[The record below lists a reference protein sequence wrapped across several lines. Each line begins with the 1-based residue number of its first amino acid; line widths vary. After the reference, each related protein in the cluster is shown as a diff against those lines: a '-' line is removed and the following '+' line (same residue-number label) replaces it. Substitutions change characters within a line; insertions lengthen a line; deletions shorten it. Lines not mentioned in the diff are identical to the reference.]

1 MKGIILAGGTG
12 SRLYPATLAVSKQL
26 IPVYDKPMIFYPLS
40 ILMLAGIREI
50 LIISTPKDLPLYKN
64 LFGDGSQYGV
74 SFSYVEQPKPEGLA
88 QAFIL
93 GKDFIGRDSVC
104 LILGDNIF
112 YGRDLKA
119 QVQDASS
126 LKQGARVFAYHVKE
140 PRSYGVVEIDQN
152 RKALS
157 IEEKP
162 QNPKSNWAVT
172 GLYFYDNRV
181 VDIAADLKPSA
192 RGELEITAVNDW
204 YLQRGELSVQLM
216 GRGMAWLDTGTH
228 ADLIKA
234 SVFVEALESRQ
245 GLKIACLEGI
255 AYKNGWID
263 DRQLAAQGEKMK
275 NTEYGQYL
283 LTILKDKE
291 NGFF

>member
-12 SRLYPATLAVSKQL
+12 SRLYPATFGISKQL
-26 IPVYDKPMIFYPLS
+26 IPIYDKPMVFYPLS
-40 ILMLAGIREI
+40 VLMLAGIRDV
-50 LIISTPKDLPLYKN
+50 LIISTPLDLPLYKK
-64 LFGDGSQYGV
+64 LFGDGAAYGLRL
-74 SFSYVEQPKPEGLA
+74 SYIEQPKPEGLA

-93 GKDFIGRDSVC
+93 GEEFIGSDNVC

-112 YGRDLKA
+112 YGRDLKKL
-119 QVQDASS
+119 VGEASA
-126 LKQGARVFAYHVKE
+126 KKIGATVFAYHVKN
-140 PRSYGVVEIDQN
+140 PQAYGVVEIDKN
-152 RKALS
+152 KKALS

-181 VDIAADLKPSA
+181 VDVAKGLKPSA

-228 ADLIKA
+228 SDLIKA
-234 SVFVEALESRQ
+234 SMFIEGLENRQ

-255 AYKNGWID
+255 AYKNGWIGEKELIA
-263 DRQLAAQGEKMK
+263 RGEKMK

-283 LTILKDKE
+283 LHILEDQK